1 MIVENINEFE
11 IKLLFPED
19 QLESIE
25 KLIISNGG
33 IRRQHLQAAYIDTPD
48 FVLTRSGFAFRL
60 RKEGRQWIQTLKAST
75 PNPLERLEHNVT
87 LSAVGKEMPEWN
99 LDLHQNHKAGQL
111 LRKKCPNLKPDDLR
125 VSYQTDIWR
134 RKALINT
141 QLGSL
146 EYALDSGFIYS
157 QLNDRVSSIKVLELE
172 IELKAG
178 EPLDVLSHA
187 KNLIKNHGAYID
199 TRSKSERGFLLANGL
214 QASPAMRAKA
224 ISLNKAKNAQEIIA
238 CLIDSCLQQVLTNQ
252 SALNAGLDQYSEY
265 LHQLRVGL
273 RRLKVLF
280 KYLARHDIHLG
291 DEELEAFKRAF
302 DQLGGYR
309 DGDYVTG
316 TLNPIL
322 LSLGGPE
329 IRLASI
335 KDLPNPCFITK
346 NSEFQ
351 LLLVDVMSISYL
363 GASISTDP
371 EDRKGDKEEVRLVR
385 KTINK
390 LLDGGF
396 SFVADRASRF
406 SELQDDQIHS
416 VRKKMKF
423 LRYSL
428 EFFRDY
434 CNKSK
439 YAKFNKS
446 IADALEY
453 FGLFNDMCVAISRIE
468 ALTQDDPNVLFAL
481 GWLKAERQRVR
492 SLCGKSLKKLVR
504 MDPAWGA

>member
-1 MIVENINEFE
+1 MTVENTNEFE

-19 QLESIE
+19 QLEAIE

-33 IRRQHLQAAYIDTPD
+33 IRRQHLQAAYIDTTD
-48 FVLTRSGFAFRL
+48 FLLTQAGFAFRL
-60 RKEGRQWIQTLKAST
+60 RKEGRQWMQTLKAST

-99 LDLHQNHKAGQL
+99 LDLHQNHEAGQL
-111 LRKKCPNLKPDDLR
+111 LRKKLPNLKLDDLR

-134 RKALINT
+134 RKALVNT
-141 QLGSL
+141 RLGSL

-157 QLNDRVSSIKVLELE
+157 HLNDRATSIKVLELE

-178 EPLDVLSHA
+178 EPLDVLSHT
-187 KNLIKNHGAYID
+187 KNLLKSYSAYID

-224 ISLNKAKNAQEIIA
+224 ISLKKAKNLQEIIT
-238 CLIDSCLQQVLTNQ
+238 CLIHSCLQQVLANQ
-252 SALNAGLDQYSEY
+252 SALNIELDQYSEY
-265 LHQLRVGL
+265 LHQLRIGL

-291 DEELEAFKRAF
+291 DEKVEVFKRAF
-302 DQLGGYR
+302 DQLGSYR
-309 DGDYVTG
+309 DSDYVAG

-329 IRLASI
+329 IKLASI
-335 KDLPNPCFITK
+335 KELPNPSFITK

-351 LLLVDVMSISYL
+351 LLLVDLMSIGYL
-363 GASISTDP
+363 SSPISTEP
-371 EDRKGDKEEVRLVR
+371 EDRRGDKEEVRLVR

-396 SFVADRASRF
+396 SFIADRASRF
-406 SELQDDQIHS
+406 SELQDEQIHS

-423 LRYSL
+423 IRYSL
-428 EFFRDY
+428 DFFSDY
-434 CNKSK
+434 CNKSN
-439 YAKFNKS
+439 YTKFYKS

-453 FGLFNDMCVAISRIE
+453 FGLFNDICVAISRIE
-468 ALTQDDPNVLFAL
+468 VLTQDDPNLLFAL

-492 SLCGKSLKKLVR
+492 SLCGKGLKKLVR